1 MRMERNVIARNGDEM
16 QMQVV
21 FEILVRGLIGL
32 EAGEEMQQLKQQFQE
47 FIVGLMSLPI
57 KLPGTR
63 LYRSLQV
70 LSLSL
75 SPSHLSS
82 LSLSTCSTP
91 CKPALHHTLISTTL
105 FCQPLCLSFMSDV
118 AQPYSMQHQQ
128 QHDQCLSCHHH

>member
-1 MRMERNVIARNGDEM
+1 
-16 QMQVV
+16 MQVV
-21 FEILVRGLIGL
+21 FEILVRCLIGL

-75 SPSHLSS
+75 SLP
-82 LSLSTCSTP
+82 
-91 CKPALHHTLISTTL
+91 LI
-105 FCQPLCLSFMSDV
+105 
-118 AQPYSMQHQQ
+118 
-128 QHDQCLSCHHH
+128 

>member
-1 MRMERNVIARNGDEM
+1 MERNVIARNGDEM

-75 SPSHLSS
+75 SLP
-82 LSLSTCSTP
+82 
-91 CKPALHHTLISTTL
+91 LI
-105 FCQPLCLSFMSDV
+105 
-118 AQPYSMQHQQ
+118 
-128 QHDQCLSCHHH
+128 